1 MSRRRLTGAAP
12 PARIRPMSSPSPE
25 ACRRRRRE
33 SLTGWLY
40 VSPAALILGLF
51 SIFPLLYAFYV
62 SLHDWGIKKFR
73 FIGFR
78 NYAEVLGRDANF
90 GKSLLVT
97 VYYVVGTV
105 PVGLALAL
113 LIANLLA
120 GKIRG
125 RGFYRTVYF
134 LPYVTSVVAAAAV
147 WLWML
152 YPAPAEWGLANAAMK
167 RLGLPPQRWVEES
180 SGVFRLIAGHFGCST
195 PDWAAGPSL
204 SLVCVILFSI
214 WQSLGFEVVVLLAA
228 LTNVPREIYEA
239 AAVDGASGWRRLRH
253 ITIPLI
259 SPTLFFLSI
268 VSTIRAF
275 RVFNQVYIMASKE
288 TAGTADTVTVYVFKT
303 FYVGGRVGYG
313 SATAM
318 ILFLIILAVTLI
330 QMRALGAR
338 VHY

>member
-1 MSRRRLTGAAP
+1 MARETPGA
-12 PARIRPMSSPSPE
+12 R
-25 ACRRRRRE
+25 RRRRRE
-33 SLTGWLY
+33 NLTGWLY

-51 SIFPLLYAFYV
+51 SIFPVAYAFYV
-62 SLHDWGIKKFR
+62 SLHDWRMVKGDFV
-73 FIGFR
+73 GFQ
-78 NYAEVLGRDANF
+78 NYAEALGKDPAF
-90 GKSLLVT
+90 GKSLLAT

-105 PVGLALAL
+105 PVGLLLGL

-120 GKIRG
+120 AKIRG

-152 YPAPAEWGLANAAMK
+152 YPAPAEWGLANSVMTS
-167 RLGLPPQRWVEES
+167 LGLPPQYWVEES
-180 SGVFRLIAGHFGCST
+180 TGVFRLLGEHFGAAV
-195 PDWAAGPSL
+195 PGWAAGPSL
-204 SLVCVILFSI
+204 SLVCVMFFSI

-228 LTNVPREIYEA
+228 LTNVPKEIYEA
-239 AAVDGASGWRRLRH
+239 AAVDGATGWRRLRH

-288 TAGTADTVTVYVFKT
+288 ASGTADTVTVYIFKT

-318 ILFLIILAVTLI
+318 ILFLIILAVTLF
-330 QMRALGAR
+330 QMRLLGAR
-338 VHY
+338 AHY

>member
-1 MSRRRLTGAAP
+1 
-12 PARIRPMSSPSPE
+12 MSSPSPD
-25 ACRRRRRE
+25 ARRRHRRE
-33 SLTGWLY
+33 NRTGWLY
-40 VSPAALILGLF
+40 VAPAALVLGLF
-51 SIFPLLYAFYV
+51 SVLPVLYAFYV
-62 SLHDWGIKKFR
+62 SLHDWSLVKLK

-78 NYAEVLGRDANF
+78 NYAEALGRDPNF
-90 GKSLLVT
+90 GKSLLAT

-105 PVGLALAL
+105 PASLLLGL

-125 RGFYRTVYF
+125 RLAYRTIYF

-147 WLWML
+147 WFWML
-152 YPAPAEWGLANAAMK
+152 YPAPAEWGLANSVMK
-167 RLGLPPQRWVEES
+167 ALGLKPQLWVEES
-180 SGVFRLIAGHFGCST
+180 KGVFRLIAEHFGST
-195 PDWAAGPSL
+195 LPGWAEGPSL
-204 SLVCVILFSI
+204 ALVCVMLFSI
-214 WQSLGFEVVVLLAA
+214 WQSVGFDIVVLLAA
-228 LTNVPREIYEA
+228 LTTVPKEIYEA
-239 AAVDGASGWRRLRH
+239 AAVDGATGWRRLRH

-288 TAGTADTVTVYVFKT
+288 TSHTADTVTVYIFRA
-303 FYVGGRVGYG
+303 FYGGTWRVGYG
-313 SATAM
+313 SAIAI
-318 ILFLIILAVTLI
+318 ILFVIILAVTLL